1 MNTKDIKKVLD
12 LMIDKDNIRPLIISL
27 HKDAKL
33 IYDKFS
39 LNSLDFY
46 KTINDELRE
55 KMVEAIVDKLNN
67 LK

>member
-1 MNTKDIKKVLD
+1 
-12 LMIDKDNIRPLIISL
+12 MIDKDNIRPLIISL